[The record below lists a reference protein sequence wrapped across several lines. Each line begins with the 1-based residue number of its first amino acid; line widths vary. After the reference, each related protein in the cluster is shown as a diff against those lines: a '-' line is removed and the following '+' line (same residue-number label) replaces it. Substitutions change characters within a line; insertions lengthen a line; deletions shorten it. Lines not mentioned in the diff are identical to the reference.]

1 MVVPSALA
9 DTVTPPS
16 FSPDAEVTVPLSSWS
31 AACAGVAR
39 LIAATLAA
47 TSAGTPNRYAFM
59 AFLLVFVRSI
69 RLASGGGGHRLE
81 IGDDRVDLA
90 ALEIVLEGGHAR
102 RAVAD
107 DAADDV
113 VVAAGGVLGER
124 RTEGPR
130 VDLRRQ
136 VAHAAGLGEDPPAGR
151 LRLVEGVVGGGLL
164 RRRGQRPRR
173 EREHQ
178 GRGAARHHRILP
190 TLHFF
195 QSVCRRGAGRKA
207 IT

>member
-1 MVVPSALA
+1 M
-9 DTVTPPS
+9 
-16 FSPDAEVTVPLSSWS
+16 
-31 AACAGVAR
+31 
-39 LIAATLAA
+39 AATLAA

-59 AFLLVFVRSI
+59 AFLLVFVRSTGSD
-69 RLASGGGGHRLE
+69 RGDRLE
-81 IGDDRVDLA
+81 ISDDRVDLA
-90 ALEIVLEGGHAR
+90 ALEIVLEAGHAR
-102 RAVAD
+102 RAIAD

-136 VAHAAGLGEDPPAGR
+136 VARAAALVEDPPAGR

-173 EREHQ
+173 KREHQ
-178 GRGAARHHRILP
+178 SRGAARHHRILP

-195 QSVCRRGAGRKA
+195 QSLCRRGAGRKA

>member
-9 DTVTPPS
+9 ETVTPPS
-16 FSPDAEVTVPLSSWS
+16 FSPDAEVTVPLSRWS
-31 AACAGVAR
+31 AACAAVAR

-59 AFLLVFVRSI
+59 AFLLVFVRST
-69 RLASGGGGHRLE
+69 GGGRRDRLE

-90 ALEIVLEGGHAR
+90 ALEIVLEAGHAR

-130 VDLRRQ
+130 IDLRRQ
-136 VAHAAGLGEDPPAGR
+136 GTHAAGLPQHPPAR
-151 LRLVEGVVGGGLL
+151 PLPLL
-164 RRRGQRPRR
+164 
-173 EREHQ
+173 
-178 GRGAARHHRILP
+178 
-190 TLHFF
+190 
-195 QSVCRRGAGRKA
+195 S
-207 IT
+207 